1 MYRELEYQLGGSQ
14 QILDDIKNF
23 IMEHKIII
31 LVLVLLLFVMFE
43 LNKNA
48 VEGFKP
54 MEFINKYV
62 KTNYNANICDEQTKS
77 TCSGTPGCE
86 WVEGAWPMKGY
97 CAKVEDGGEEQ

>member
-43 LNKNA
+43 LNKDA

-62 KTNYNANICDEQTKS
+62 KTNYDAHNVCNDHSKD
-77 TCSGTPGCE
+77 TCSSTPGCE
-86 WVEGAWPMKGY
+86 WVEGIMPNEGY
-97 CAKVEDGGEEQ
+97 CGQVETFKQ